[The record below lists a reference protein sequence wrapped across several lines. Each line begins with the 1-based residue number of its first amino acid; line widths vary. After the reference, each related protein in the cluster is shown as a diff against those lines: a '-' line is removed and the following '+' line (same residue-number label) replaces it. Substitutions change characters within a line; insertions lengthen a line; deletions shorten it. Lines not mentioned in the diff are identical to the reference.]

1 MQRRQMRLGV
11 FVQTPG
17 HHVAGWR
24 HPDAVAGGP
33 NLELMKHIAA
43 TAERGKF
50 DMFFLGDGFATG
62 YGEHPSTIG
71 KFEPISLL
79 SALAMS
85 TSRVG
90 LAATAST
97 TYAEPYHVARS
108 FASLDHLSGGRA
120 GWNVVTTA
128 YAKSGAVF
136 GRQHPPHAE
145 RYAMAEE
152 FVEACRL
159 LWDSWDDDAFIAD
172 KATGRFVRPGSLQVP
187 DFRGKYFAVEGG
199 LNVPRPPQGHPV
211 LIQAGSSG
219 PGQALAARIADVV
232 FTAQNDRTE
241 AQAFY
246 KGLKA
251 QLVQYGRP
259 ADSALVMPGVFP
271 VIGRTEAEAQA
282 IFAELN
288 RNIDT
293 AQAFTVL
300 SDRLGTDMSV
310 YPLDGPVPALPETE
324 HLKSRAALLLEM
336 ARREKLSLRQ
346 LFYRV
351 AAARGHLL
359 LIGNPVQIADVL
371 ESWFRSGAA
380 DGFNVMPPFFPGQF
394 DDFVDGV
401 VPLLQERGLFR
412 ADYEGSTLREHLGLQ
427 RPASV
432 AHPELCWGVGLIS
445 FLFRQR
451 RLVSFSCETT
461 GASRNDRHLRD
472 LRLRLRPSVAEDIAL
487 VAPPS
492 RRRRAPKATSIR
504 LAAAGRQADHT
515 VLLRL
520 VVNLWMRDVR
530 RGKSQQSRSKFPA
543 NQASPLYTY
552 IKVEEQQGV
561 AANNCSGG
569 KILWPL
575 AFLKSNG
582 GTPSMAAAPNEVGC
596 AAAWTNYGS
605 ATLPAD
611 WRYR

>member
-1 MQRRQMRLGV
+1 MQHRQMRLGV

-24 HPDAVAGGP
+24 HPDAVSGGP
-33 NLELMKHIAA
+33 NLGLMKHIAA

-62 YGEHPSTIG
+62 YSEHPSTIG

-79 SALAMS
+79 SALAMG
-85 TSRVG
+85 TSRLG

-120 GWNVVTTA
+120 AWNVVTTA

-172 KATGRFVRPGSLQVP
+172 KQAGSFVRPGSLQVP
-187 DFRGKYFAVEGG
+187 DFKGKYFTVEGG

-219 PGQALAARIADVV
+219 PGRALATRIADVV
-232 FTAQNDRTE
+232 FSAQNEVTE
-241 AQAFY
+241 ARAFY
-246 KGLKA
+246 TGLKA
-251 QLVQYGRP
+251 QVAESGRRP
-259 ADSALVMPGVFP
+259 DDVLIMPGVFP
-271 VIGRTEAEAQA
+271 VIGRTEREALA

-288 RNIDT
+288 EKIDT
-293 AQAFTVL
+293 TQAFTVL

-310 YPLDGPVPALPETE
+310 YPLDAPVPPLPDTE

-336 ARREKLSLRQ
+336 ARRERLSLRE
-346 LFYRV
+346 LYHRV

-359 LIGNPVQIADVL
+359 LIGNPLQIADVL

-394 DDFVDGV
+394 DDFVEGV
-401 VPLLQERGLFR
+401 VPILQERGLFR
-412 ADYEGSTLREHLGLQ
+412 ADYEGSTLREHLGLE
-427 RPASV
+427 RPAGRFT
-432 AHPELCWGVGLIS
+432 A
-445 FLFRQR
+445 
-451 RLVSFSCETT
+451 VS
-461 GASRNDRHLRD
+461 
-472 LRLRLRPSVAEDIAL
+472 
-487 VAPPS
+487 
-492 RRRRAPKATSIR
+492 
-504 LAAAGRQADHT
+504 
-515 VLLRL
+515 
-520 VVNLWMRDVR
+520 
-530 RGKSQQSRSKFPA
+530 
-543 NQASPLYTY
+543 
-552 IKVEEQQGV
+552 
-561 AANNCSGG
+561 
-569 KILWPL
+569 
-575 AFLKSNG
+575 
-582 GTPSMAAAPNEVGC
+582 
-596 AAAWTNYGS
+596 
-605 ATLPAD
+605 
-611 WRYR
+611 

>member
-1 MQRRQMRLGV
+1 MQHRQMRLGV

-24 HPDAVAGGP
+24 HPDAIAGGP
-33 NLELMKHIAA
+33 NLGLMKHIAT

-62 YGEHPSTIG
+62 YSEHPSTIG

-79 SALAMS
+79 SALAMG
-85 TSRVG
+85 TSRLG

-120 GWNVVTTA
+120 AWNVVTTA

-172 KATGRFVRPGSLQVP
+172 KQAGRFVRPGSLHVP
-187 DFRGKYFAVEGG
+187 DFKGKYFTVEGG

-219 PGQALAARIADVV
+219 PGRALATRIADVV
-232 FTAQNDRTE
+232 FSAQNEVTE
-241 AQAFY
+241 ARAFY
-246 KGLKA
+246 TGLKA
-251 QLVQYGRP
+251 QVAESGRRP
-259 ADSALVMPGVFP
+259 DDVLIMPGVFP
-271 VIGRTEAEAQA
+271 VIGRTEREAQA

-288 RNIDT
+288 EKIDT
-293 AQAFTVL
+293 TQAFTVL

-310 YPLDGPVPALPETE
+310 YPLDAPVPPLPDTE

-336 ARREKLSLRQ
+336 ARRERLSLRE
-346 LFYRV
+346 LYHRV

-359 LIGNPVQIADVL
+359 LIGNPLQIADVL

-394 DDFVDGV
+394 DDFVEGV
-401 VPLLQERGLFR
+401 VPILQERGLFR
-412 ADYEGSTLREHLGLQ
+412 ADYEGSTLREHLGLE
-427 RPASV
+427 RPAGRFT
-432 AHPELCWGVGLIS
+432 A
-445 FLFRQR
+445 
-451 RLVSFSCETT
+451 VS
-461 GASRNDRHLRD
+461 
-472 LRLRLRPSVAEDIAL
+472 
-487 VAPPS
+487 
-492 RRRRAPKATSIR
+492 
-504 LAAAGRQADHT
+504 
-515 VLLRL
+515 
-520 VVNLWMRDVR
+520 
-530 RGKSQQSRSKFPA
+530 
-543 NQASPLYTY
+543 
-552 IKVEEQQGV
+552 
-561 AANNCSGG
+561 
-569 KILWPL
+569 
-575 AFLKSNG
+575 
-582 GTPSMAAAPNEVGC
+582 
-596 AAAWTNYGS
+596 
-605 ATLPAD
+605 
-611 WRYR
+611 